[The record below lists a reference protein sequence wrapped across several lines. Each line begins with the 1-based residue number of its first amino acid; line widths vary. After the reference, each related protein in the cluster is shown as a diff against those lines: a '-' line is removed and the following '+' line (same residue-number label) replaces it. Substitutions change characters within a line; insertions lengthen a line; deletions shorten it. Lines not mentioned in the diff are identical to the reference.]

1 MTEERANPE
10 QPVTLGRVLGRLS
23 HELSGEGIGTG
34 SLAELRRM
42 TPSDRPPVFW
52 RLYLRI
58 VPEEWREPGGHADLR
73 VDAAWAGLIRAMA
86 EMAPKPLDFD
96 RSFGSEL
103 AKAGYSEFRFVR
115 LVRAEDG
122 ELARELRVAAEWLAR
137 KHVKA
142 NLHPVAEL
150 LLGRPWLGL
159 DVRPDRAVRTLSHDF
174 FRAQAAQS

>member
-1 MTEERANPE
+1 MTEEPLNTAP
-10 QPVTLGRVLGRLS
+10 PVKLGRVLGRLS
-23 HELSGEGIGTG
+23 HELSGTG

-42 TPSDRPPVFW
+42 TTTDRPPNFW
-52 RLYLRI
+52 RLYLGV
-58 VPEEWREPGGHADLR
+58 VPEEWREPSGRPDLR
-73 VDAAWAGLIRAMA
+73 VDAAWAALIRAMA

-115 LVRAEDG
+115 LVRAENG

-174 FRAQAAQS
+174 FRAQAVQS